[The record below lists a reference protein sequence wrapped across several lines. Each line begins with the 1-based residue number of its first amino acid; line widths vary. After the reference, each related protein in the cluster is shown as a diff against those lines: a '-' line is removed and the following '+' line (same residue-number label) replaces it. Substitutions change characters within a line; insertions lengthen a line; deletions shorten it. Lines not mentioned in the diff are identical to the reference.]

1 MFFTKTQLADFVKS
15 IKTNKGIPLLTS
27 ATASAPSPASATASP
42 PPINYLI
49 CQLNFPHFFSALC
62 KLITTIDETHITE
75 ATKYGEILLRQYSP
89 RLKDTKYD
97 PTAPFYMIKDRFDLF
112 ISDILYPLLKI
123 LKERKRHKWQEL
135 PQKWGLW
142 RIFATNEK
150 MPIGAEISMNFKT
163 GKNWIRM

>member
-1 MFFTKTQLADFVKS
+1 MFFTKIQLGDFVKS
-15 IKTNKGIPLLTS
+15 IKTNKDTPLFTS
-27 ATASAPSPASATASP
+27 AAATPPTPSTT
-42 PPINYLI
+42 PINYLI
-49 CQLNFPHFFSALC
+49 CQLNFPQFFSALC
-62 KLITTIDETHITE
+62 KLITTIDETQITE
-75 ATKYGEILLRQYSP
+75 ASRCGEILLRQYSP
-89 RLKDTKYD
+89 RLKDTKHD

-150 MPIGAEISMNFKT
+150 MPMGSEISMNFKT
-163 GKNWIRM
+163 GKNWLRM

>member
-1 MFFTKTQLADFVKS
+1 MFFTKNQLADFVKS
-15 IKTNKGIPLLTS
+15 IKTNKDTPLFTS

-42 PPINYLI
+42 PPLKYLI
-49 CQLNFPHFFSALC
+49 CQLNFPQFFPALC
-62 KLITTIDETHITE
+62 KLIATIDETHITE